1 MENQIFELIS
11 KMYAKINNLWLNQR
25 LLFCKKN
32 NKITLGGYFVL
43 VDFVGREKGSL
54 CYL

>member
-25 LLFCKKN
+25 LLFCKK
-32 NKITLGGYFVL
+32 
-43 VDFVGREKGSL
+43 
-54 CYL
+54 